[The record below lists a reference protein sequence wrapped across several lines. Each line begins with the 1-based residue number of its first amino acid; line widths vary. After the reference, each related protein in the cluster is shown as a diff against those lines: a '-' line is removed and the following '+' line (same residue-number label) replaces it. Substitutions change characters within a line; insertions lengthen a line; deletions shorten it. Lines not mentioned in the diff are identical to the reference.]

1 VTVLFVCYGNI
12 CRSPMAEALFRH
24 AAAGHPALREVE
36 AASAGV
42 AAIEGN
48 RATSLA
54 CTAVRAAFG
63 LDLSA
68 HRARPLLPG
77 TEADLVLALDGE
89 SLEAAR
95 RLRPNVRLELLGD
108 YAGTGEEVP
117 DPYGG
122 VRSEY
127 DDCAR
132 QIERLVQAVVE
143 RLAAS
148 R

>member
-1 VTVLFVCYGNI
+1 
-12 CRSPMAEALFRH
+12 MFRH
-24 AAAGHPALREVE
+24 AAAGHPMLREV
-36 AASAGV
+36 AVASAGV
-42 AAIEGN
+42 AAIDGN

-68 HRARPLLPG
+68 HRARKLLPG
-77 TEADLVLALDGE
+77 TEADLVLALDAE
-89 SLEAAR
+89 SLDAAR
-95 RLRPNVRLELLGD
+95 RLRLDVRLALLGD

-122 VRSEY
+122 DRSEY
-127 DDCAR
+127 DACAH

>member
-1 VTVLFVCYGNI
+1 
-12 CRSPMAEALFRH
+12 MAEALFRH
-24 AAAGHPALREVE
+24 AAAGHAAIDDVE

-48 RATSLA
+48 RATALA

-63 LDLSA
+63 LDLRA
-68 HRARPLLPG
+68 HRARQLRPG
-77 TEADLVLALDGE
+77 TEADLVLALDAE
-89 SLEAAR
+89 SLEAAG
-95 RLRPNVRLELLGD
+95 RLRLNGRLELLGD

-127 DDCAR
+127 DACAR